1 MYTPGN
7 WIMEKRLMPETNYR
21 TEEFQINGEE
31 VIAKLKEILHEG
43 NIRRITIKNEEGKS
57 LIDIPLTFG
66 VVGALLAP
74 QLAAVGA
81 IAALVNKMH
90 SGCRKGRVIIGSF
103 KKQVLYFRPINKRG
117 ITSCPRWL

>member
-1 MYTPGN
+1 LKRIEINNPKPSGVYSWKQYYG
-7 WIMEKRLMPETNYR
+7 EKLMPETNYR

-81 IAALVNKMH
+81 IAALVTK
-90 SGCRKGRVIIGSF
+90 CTLVVEKGE
-103 KKQVLYFRPINKRG
+103 
-117 ITSCPRWL
+117 